1 VKSNC
6 PKGLGIDDSLIHCSS
21 SIPFGG
27 CIPHVQGFSWSGGIP
42 WTPVIGEV
50 AVNAFVSNK
59 VVLET
64 FGVDKETLSRRLFS
78 TPWTPEAALND
89 CEYHIR
95 FMYGPVDRLSSFEP
109 TKRGDGVPPLPR
121 ISPALM

>member
-1 VKSNC
+1 MTISFIAAQ
-6 PKGLGIDDSLIHCSS
+6 PSHSEDAFLTLQD
-21 SIPFGG
+21 
-27 CIPHVQGFSWSGGIP
+27 FSWNGGIP

-59 VVLET
+59 AVLET
-64 FGVDKETLSRRLFS
+64 FGVDKETLSRRLS

-95 FMYGPVDRLSSFEP
+95 YQIGHWIHVWTSRSIIQL
-109 TKRGDGVPPLPR
+109 
-121 ISPALM
+121 